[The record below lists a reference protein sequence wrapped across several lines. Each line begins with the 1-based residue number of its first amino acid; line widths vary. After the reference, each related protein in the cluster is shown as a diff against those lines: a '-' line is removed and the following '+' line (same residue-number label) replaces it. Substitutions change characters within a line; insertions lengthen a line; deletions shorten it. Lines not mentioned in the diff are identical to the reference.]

1 MRDFVIGQ
9 RSVRVDQPEEQPEL
23 SMEVGDPYGGT
34 ETPAS
39 PRAGMGSTGS
49 NDGVSLME
57 SPREDI
63 ESALRRKAPRV
74 FKSLYFD
81 VDPNKTRAI

>member
-9 RSVRVDQPEEQPEL
+9 RSVRIDRPEEQPEL
-23 SMEVGDPYGGT
+23 SMEVREPYGGT
-34 ETPAS
+34 ETAAS
-39 PRAGMGSTGS
+39 PRGGMGSTGS
-49 NDGVSLME
+49 NDDVSLME

-63 ESALRRKAPRV
+63 ESNLRRKAPRI

-81 VDPNKTRAI
+81 ADPNKIKAI